1 MNDKEELINLNY
13 EIIRNITLNKEDIK
27 KDDDFT
33 ENFYNRKDLSEIK
46 KELIKNNT
54 ILIKNND

>member
-1 MNDKEELINLNY
+1 MNDKEKIINLNY

-27 KDDDFT
+27 KDDFT
-33 ENFYNRKDLSEIK
+33 ENFYNRKDISEIK